1 MGNGASRA
9 AQRTTA
15 PRLLAAVAAAVLAL
29 AMPTAASAHVARP
42 SVVAHHKCTRTSTH
56 KCIRGGE
63 FCPAKDYGKSGWSAT
78 GKRYVCKGSHTHPHW
93 ELP

>member
-1 MGNGASRA
+1 MRTV
-9 AQRTTA
+9 RTTIGA
-15 PRLLAAVAAAVLAL
+15 ALLIATTAL
-29 AMPTAASAHVARP
+29 TPVISAGPAHASTTIA
-42 SVVAHHKCTRTSTH
+42 AHHKCTRTSTG

-63 FCPAKDYGKSGWSAT
+63 FCPEAKYGKSGWSAT